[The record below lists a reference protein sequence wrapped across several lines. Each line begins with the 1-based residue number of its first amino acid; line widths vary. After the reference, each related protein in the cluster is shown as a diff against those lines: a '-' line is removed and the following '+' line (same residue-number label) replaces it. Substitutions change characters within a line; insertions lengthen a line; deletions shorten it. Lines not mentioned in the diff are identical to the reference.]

1 MRWARM
7 SDGFYLPYT
16 WISANPT
23 FCVVVLTAVTV
34 KVTLVTLRA
43 VKVTVIAA
51 PLLLSDVTLT
61 VVPSLNVS
69 VPPVTLSL
77 AFGRS

>member
-1 MRWARM
+1 MRCASM

-16 WISANPT
+16 SISANPT
-23 FCVVVLTAVTV
+23 FCVAALTEVTV
-34 KVTLVTLRA
+34 KVTLVTLRD
-43 VKVTVIAA
+43 VKVTVCAA

-77 AFGRS
+77 EFGRS